1 MNLKNKKIITLNV
14 KNPSSF
20 KRRGVDGDQGILIL
34 ENWVDKQEALDEA
47 EKILSKINKN
57 FKKSKI
63 NLSSDRQ
70 GDRIFYIVQKLRE
83 LDNLF

>member
-20 KRRGVDGDQGILIL
+20 KRRGVGGDQGILIL
-34 ENWVDKQEALDEA
+34 ENWVNKQEALDEA
-47 EKILSKINKN
+47 DLLLVDIAKK
-57 FKKSKI
+57 FRKSKI
-63 NLSSDRQ
+63 SLGLDKQ
-70 GDRIFYIVQKLRE
+70 GDRIFYILQKLRE